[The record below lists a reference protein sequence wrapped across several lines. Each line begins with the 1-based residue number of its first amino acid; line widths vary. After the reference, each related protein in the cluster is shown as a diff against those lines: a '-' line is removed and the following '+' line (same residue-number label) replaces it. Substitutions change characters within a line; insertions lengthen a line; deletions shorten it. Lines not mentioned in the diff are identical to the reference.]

1 MGRDFSKMIVK
12 FSTLLVREFNGHLG
26 IGYALPLSLHT
37 FFLGIT
43 SMIEYGWLGACGG
56 VYAALFVAFTTDGY
70 LNGSTRCFLLFE
82 MVWVLFSHELAFEWV
97 QLGGN

>member
-26 IGYALPLSLHT
+26 IGHALLLSLHT
-37 FFLGIT
+37 FFLDIT
-43 SMIEYGWLGACGG
+43 SMIEYGWLGAFGEFD
-56 VYAALFVAFTTDGY
+56 AAQFAACTSDGY

-82 MVWVLFSHELAFEWV
+82 MVWVLFSHELAFE
-97 QLGGN
+97 